1 MYKLLALD
9 MDGTT
14 LNSQKKITPKTVD
27 AINKLLKS
35 GVEVVVAS
43 GRCLAELS
51 DYRNEFRNM
60 HYVILTSGGLIYN
73 LAADKPISIYPVS
86 FEDCI
91 KLIEIGEE
99 ENAMVH
105 LLTIKNSVAKPQ
117 DIENISDFGMGVYY
131 DMFNR
136 ICVRSDDLKKYA
148 IDHKEDVMKINLYHR
163 SIESRDR
170 NVERLKNS
178 GLQIVFAEANNI
190 EASPLNVTK
199 ASGLIELCK
208 ILNIDIKDTVA
219 IGDALN
225 DLEIL
230 QTVGYSVA
238 MGNADEEI
246 KQIADYVTADNDH
259 DGVALAI
266 KRIFNLGDF

>member
-1 MYKLLALD
+1 MYKMLALD

-27 AINKLLKS
+27 AINKLLKA

-43 GRCLAELS
+43 GRALNELS
-51 DYRNEFRNM
+51 DYRDDFKNM
-60 HYVILTSGGLIYN
+60 RYGILTSGGMIYN
-73 LAADKPISIYPVS
+73 FVEDKPLSIHPVS

-91 KLIEIGEE
+91 KLIDLGEI
-99 ENAMVH
+99 ENAMIH
-105 LLTIKNSVAKPQ
+105 LLTIKDSVARQ
-117 DIENISDFGMGVYY
+117 IDIDHMSDFGMGVYY

-136 ICVRSDDLKKYA
+136 ICIKCDDLKSYA
-148 IDHKEDVMKINLYHR
+148 YDHKADVMKVNLYHR

-170 NVERLKNS
+170 TVERLKNS
-178 GLQIVFAEANNI
+178 GLQIVFAEQNNL
-190 EASPLNVTK
+190 EASVKNITK

-208 ILNIDIKDTVA
+208 ILNIDIKETVA
-219 IGDALN
+219 IGDAPN

-230 QTVGYSVA
+230 QTAGYSVA

-266 KRIFNLGDF
+266 KRIFNLGEN